1 MPMLS
6 QAEIGLAEADERI
19 AEADRNIQMIESLL
33 PRLEI
38 NGYAA
43 LEVEHRLHLM
53 NQALAHLRE
62 QRRAIVESLDGDEPL
77 PLIVRRPN

>member
-1 MPMLS
+1 MLS
-6 QAEIGLAEADERI
+6 EAEIGLAEADERI

-38 NGYAA
+38 NRYAA

-53 NQALAHLRE
+53 NQALAHLRA
-62 QRRAIVESLDGDEPL
+62 QRRAIVESLDGDEPM
-77 PLIVRRPN
+77 PLIVRRAN